1 MNNFENSSIYN
12 EKYRPQYHFT
22 PEENWLNDPNGLVY
36 YKGEYHLFY
45 QHNPYDNIWG
55 SMHWGHAVSRDLV
68 HWQHLPIALEPD
80 DELGMVFS
88 GSAVV
93 DKKDSSGFFEGDS
106 GLVAIYTSHLET
118 KEGPIQNQCIAYS
131 RDKGRTW
138 TKYEKNPVIKNI
150 GEKDFRDPKV
160 FWHEQRKK
168 WIMVVACKD
177 RVQFYDSANLKDWNL
192 LSNFGAGI
200 GIHGNVWE
208 CPDLIKLP
216 VERESDS
223 VNTKADSPEEN
234 SADTEEKWLLS
245 IGDTHG
251 RSTGVITQYFIGEF
265 DGFKFSSD
273 YEQSFIIDQ
282 GQDLY
287 ALQSWSNLPQDRK
300 VWIGWMNNIGYMN
313 QIPTKPWRGMMS
325 LPRELKLI
333 ETDGRIK
340 LFQTPIEE
348 LKELRE
354 NIYQQEDIHLTDEM
368 IIYTEEESYEINALI
383 EFKEAEAIS
392 FVLNENGEQQT
403 VVGCNIKEG
412 RIFVDR
418 RISGVIDFSD
428 NFLEYKEIDWEVKD
442 KKIEVNIFVD
452 GSSLEVFIDGGEL
465 SITDLF
471 FPEKAQQKIRVKAI
485 NGGLKLRNFELYK
498 LQSIW

>member
-80 DELGMVFS
+80 EELGMVFS

-131 RDKGRTW
+131 RDEGRTW

-160 FWHEQRKK
+160 FWHEQQKK

-177 RVQFYDSANLKDWNL
+177 RVQFYDSSNLKNWNL
-192 LSNFGAGI
+192 LSEFGAGI

-223 VNTKADSPEEN
+223 VNTKADSAEEN

-333 ETDGRIK
+333 EKDGRIK

-368 IIYTEEESYEINALI
+368 TIYTEEESYEINALI

-412 RIFVDR
+412 KIFVDR

-498 LQSIW
+498 IQSIW

>member
-1 MNNFENSSIYN
+1 MENFKNSLLYN

-45 QHNPYDNIWG
+45 QHNPNDIIWG
-55 SMHWGHAVSRDLV
+55 SMHWGHAVSRDLI

-80 DELGMVFS
+80 EELGMVFS

-93 DKKDSSGFFEGDS
+93 DKNDSSGFFQGES

-118 KEGPIQNQCIAYS
+118 EEGPVEHQCLAYS
-131 RDKGRTW
+131 RDKGRSW

-160 FWHEQRKK
+160 FWHEQREK
-168 WIMVVACKD
+168 WIMIVACKD
-177 RVQFYDSANLKDWNL
+177 RVQFYDSANLKDWNF
-192 LSNFGAGI
+192 LSDFGTEI
-200 GIHGNVWE
+200 GIHGEVWE

-216 VERESDS
+216 VEKEAKDLEFD
-223 VNTKADSPEEN
+223 TAAAEKN
-234 SADTEEKWLLS
+234 SANSEDKWLLS
-245 IGDTHG
+245 IGDSHG
-251 RSTGVITQYFIGEF
+251 RSTGVVTQYFIGDF

-273 YEQSFIIDQ
+273 YEQSFIVDH

-287 ALQSWSNLPQDRK
+287 ALQSWSNLPDQRK
-300 VWIGWMNNIGYMN
+300 VWLGWMNNIGYMN
-313 QIPTKPWRGMMS
+313 QIPTKTWRGMMS

-333 ETDGRIK
+333 EKDGRIK
-340 LFQTPIEE
+340 LVQKPIEE

-354 NIYQQEDIHLTDEM
+354 NIYQEDDINLADEM
-368 IIYTEEESYEINALI
+368 IIYTEDENYELNALI
-383 EFKEAEAIS
+383 EFGKAEGVS
-392 FVLNENGEQQT
+392 FVLNENGDQKT
-403 VVGCNIKEG
+403 VVGFNIKEG
-412 RIFVDR
+412 KIFVDR
-418 RISGVIDFSD
+418 RSSGVTDFSD
-428 NFLEYKEIDWEVKD
+428 NFLEYKEIDWKVKD
-442 KKIEVNIFVD
+442 KQIGINIFVD

-471 FPEKAQQKIRVKAI
+471 FPEKAQQKIRIKTI
-485 NGGLKLRNFELYK
+485 NGELKIENFELYK

>member
-1 MNNFENSSIYN
+1 MNNFKNSSIYN

-22 PEENWLNDPNGLVY
+22 PEKNWLNDPNGLVY
-36 YKGEYHLFY
+36 YEGEYHLFY
-45 QHNPYDNIWG
+45 QHNPNDIIWG

-80 DELGMVFS
+80 EELGMIFS

-93 DKKDSSGFFEGDS
+93 DKTDSSGFFQGGS
-106 GLVAIYTSHLET
+106 GLVAVYTSHLET
-118 KEGPIQNQCIAYS
+118 EEGAVEHQCLAFS
-131 RDKGRTW
+131 RDNGRSW
-138 TKYEKNPVIKNI
+138 TKYEKNPIIKNI

-160 FWHEQRKK
+160 FWHEQSEK
-168 WIMVVACKD
+168 WIMIVACKD
-177 RVQFYDSANLKDWNL
+177 RVQFYGSANLKDWSF
-192 LSNFGAGI
+192 LSEFGAET

-216 VERESDS
+216 VEKESDR
-223 VNTKADSPEEN
+223 VNTKADSAEED
-234 SADTEEKWLLS
+234 SADTEEKWLFS

-251 RSTGVITQYFIGEF
+251 RSTGVVTQYFIGEF

-273 YEQSFIIDQ
+273 YEQSFIIDH

-287 ALQSWSNLPQDRK
+287 ALQSWSNLPEKRK
-300 VWIGWMNNIGYMN
+300 IWLGWMNNIGYMN

-333 ETDGRIK
+333 EKDGRIK
-340 LFQTPIEE
+340 LVQKPIEE

-354 NIYQQEDIHLTDEM
+354 NIYQEEDISLAEEM
-368 IIYTEEESYEINALI
+368 TIYTEQESYELNVLI
-383 EFKEAEAIS
+383 EFEEAEGIS
-392 FVLNENGEQQT
+392 FILNENGEQKT
-403 VVGCNIKEG
+403 VVGCSIKEG
-412 RIFVDR
+412 KIFIDR
-418 RISGVIDFSD
+418 RSSGVVDFSD
-428 NFLEYKEIDWEVKD
+428 NFLEYKEIDWELKNMQ
-442 KKIEVNIFVD
+442 IEFNIFVD
-452 GSSLEVFIDGGEL
+452 RSSLEVFVDGGEL

-471 FPEKAQQKIRVKAI
+471 FPDKAQQKIRIKTI
-485 NGGLKLRNFELYK
+485 NGELKIKSFELYK

>member
-1 MNNFENSSIYN
+1 MKNFKNSLLYN

-45 QHNPYDNIWG
+45 QHNPNDIIWG
-55 SMHWGHAVSRDLV
+55 SMHWGHAVSRDLI

-80 DELGMVFS
+80 EELGMVFS

-93 DKKDSSGFFEGDS
+93 DKNDSSGFFQGES

-118 KEGPIQNQCIAYS
+118 EEGPVEHQCLAYS
-131 RDKGRTW
+131 RDQGRSW

-160 FWHEQRKK
+160 FWHEQREK
-168 WIMVVACKD
+168 WIMIVACKD
-177 RVQFYDSANLKDWNL
+177 RVQFYDSANLKDWNF
-192 LSNFGAGI
+192 LSDFGTEI
-200 GIHGNVWE
+200 GIHGEVWE

-216 VERESDS
+216 VEKEAKDLEFD
-223 VNTKADSPEEN
+223 TAAAEKN
-234 SADTEEKWLLS
+234 SANSKDKWLLS
-245 IGDTHG
+245 IGDSHG
-251 RSTGVITQYFIGEF
+251 RSTGVVTQYFIGDF

-273 YEQSFIIDQ
+273 YEQSFIVDH

-287 ALQSWSNLPQDRK
+287 ALQSWSNLPDQRK
-300 VWIGWMNNIGYMN
+300 VWLGWMNNIGYMN
-313 QIPTKPWRGMMS
+313 QIPTKTWRGMMS

-333 ETDGRIK
+333 DKNGRIK
-340 LFQTPIEE
+340 LVQKPIEE

-354 NIYQQEDIHLTDEM
+354 NIYQEDDINLADEM
-368 IIYTEEESYEINALI
+368 IIYTEDESYELNALI
-383 EFKEAEAIS
+383 EFGEAEGVS
-392 FVLNENGEQQT
+392 FVLNENGDQKT
-403 VVGCNIKEG
+403 VVGFNIKEG
-412 RIFVDR
+412 KIFVDR
-418 RISGVIDFSD
+418 RSSGVTDFSD
-428 NFLEYKEIDWEVKD
+428 NFLEYKEIDWKVKD
-442 KKIEVNIFVD
+442 KQIGINIFVD

-471 FPEKAQQKIRVKAI
+471 FPEKAQQKIRIKTI
-485 NGGLKLRNFELYK
+485 NGELKIENFELYK